1 MDAARDAKKPMVSF
15 TDVTKCYGKGKV
27 PAVDHLNL
35 QVRPGE
41 IFGFLGPN
49 GAGKSTTI
57 KMLVGMLRQDSGS
70 IEVGSF
76 DNLDSSTE
84 LKKLLGYVPDEP
96 LFYERMTGLRHINFI
111 CDLYGIPGKAR
122 ESRTLKLAEMFE
134 MTDALRDPI
143 NSYSHGMKQK
153 LGVIAALVH
162 DPQVLVLDEPM
173 VGLDPRSSFVLKD
186 VMREFCK
193 MGRTVFFSTH
203 VMEVAERLCD
213 RVGIIA
219 KGHLL
224 FNGTLDEL
232 KTQKGETDATL
243 EELFL
248 QLTGQTDIGQVAET
262 TEEVLR

>member
-1 MDAARDAKKPMVSF
+1 MDAARDVDMPMISF
-15 TDVTKCYGKGKV
+15 SNVTKCYGKGKN
-27 PAVDHLNL
+27 PAVDHLEL

-57 KMLVGMLRQDSGS
+57 KMLVGMLRQDSG
-70 IEVGSF
+70 IIKVGRF

-122 ESRTLKLAEMFE
+122 ESRTLKLAELFE

-143 NSYSHGMKQK
+143 SSYSHGMKQK

-162 DPQVLVLDEPM
+162 DPQVLVFDEPM
-173 VGLDPRSSFVLKD
+173 VGLDPRSSFILKD

-193 MGRTVFFSTH
+193 TGRTVFFSTH

-219 KGHLL
+219 KGRLL

-232 KTQKGETDATL
+232 KIQKGEADATL

-248 QLTGQTDIGQVAET
+248 QLTGQDDVSRVAET
-262 TEEVLR
+262 AEEVLR

>member
-1 MDAARDAKKPMVSF
+1 MEVAREADAPVINFSDI
-15 TDVTKCYGKGKV
+15 TKCYGKGKA
-27 PAVDHLNL
+27 PAVNHLDL

-57 KMLVGMLRQDSGS
+57 KMLVGMLRQDSGT
-70 IEVGSF
+70 IKVGSY
-76 DNLDSSTE
+76 DNITTPTE

-111 CDLYGIPGKAR
+111 CDLYGIPCEQR
-122 ESRTLKLAEMFE
+122 ESRTLKLAELFE

-173 VGLDPRSSFVLKD
+173 VGLDPRSSFILKD

-193 MGRTVFFSTH
+193 SGRTVFFSTH

-219 KGHLL
+219 KGHLI
-224 FNGTLDEL
+224 FNGTLEEL
-232 KTQKGETDATL
+232 KVQKGESDATL

-248 QLTGQTDIGQVAET
+248 QLTGQEDMSKA
-262 TEEVLR
+262 TEAAQEVLR

>member
-1 MDAARDAKKPMVSF
+1 MDASNTEDMPMINFAGVS
-15 TDVTKCYGKGKV
+15 KSYGKGRV
-27 PAVDHLNL
+27 PAVNQLDL

-57 KMLVGMLRQDSGS
+57 KMLVGMLRQDTGT
-70 IEVGSF
+70 IKVGKY
-76 DNLDSSTE
+76 DNITSSTE
-84 LKKLLGYVPDEP
+84 LKKQIGYVPDEP

-111 CDLYGIPGKAR
+111 SDLYGIPSDQR
-122 ESRTLKLAEMFE
+122 ESRTLKLAEIFE

-173 VGLDPRSSFVLKD
+173 VGLDPRSSFILKD

-193 MGRTVFFSTH
+193 TGRTVFFSTH

-219 KGHLL
+219 KGQLI
-224 FNGTLDEL
+224 FCGSFDEL
-232 KTQKGETDATL
+232 KAQRGESDATL

-248 QLTGQTDIGQVAET
+248 ELTGQGDMAKT
-262 TEEVLR
+262 TEAAQEALR

>member
-1 MDAARDAKKPMVSF
+1 MDMTKDASLSAISF
-15 TDVTKCYGKGKV
+15 SGVTKCYGKGKA
-27 PAVDHLNL
+27 PAVDHLDL
-35 QVRPGE
+35 QVRSGE

-57 KMLVGMLRQDSGS
+57 KMLVGMLRQDSGVVT
-70 IEVGSF
+70 VGPF
-76 DNLDSSTE
+76 DNLASPTD

-111 CDLYGIPGKAR
+111 CDLYGVPGDAR
-122 ESRTLKLAEMFE
+122 ESRTLKLAKLFE
-134 MTDALRDPI
+134 LTDALRDPI
-143 NSYSHGMKQK
+143 SSYSHGMKQK
-153 LGVIAALVH
+153 LAVIAALVH

-173 VGLDPRSSFVLKD
+173 VGLDPRSSFILKD

-193 MGRTVFFSTH
+193 TGRTVFFSTH

-219 KGHLL
+219 KGRLL
-224 FNGTLDEL
+224 FNGTLEEL
-232 KTQKGETDATL
+232 KALNGESDATL

-248 QLTGQTDIGQVAET
+248 RLTGQGDVAQVAET
-262 TEEVLR
+262 AGEALR